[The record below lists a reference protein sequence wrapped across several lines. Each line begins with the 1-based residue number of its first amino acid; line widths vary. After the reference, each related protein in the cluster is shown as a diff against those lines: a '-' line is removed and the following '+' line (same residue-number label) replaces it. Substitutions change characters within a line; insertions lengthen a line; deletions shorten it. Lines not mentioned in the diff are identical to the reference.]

1 MSTAFNDGSEVPSSR
16 NSDKPI
22 HPSQHDHDPN
32 AHLHSDLQPNSILKS
47 PTETLKPLTRAYI
60 DPYIDH
66 LDPPEVYPLTYPSAG
81 GGGEG
86 GKKSWTYWPALVLVG
101 VLGGSVPVSL

>member
-1 MSTAFNDGSEVPSSR
+1 MSTAFSNGSGVPRPRSS

-22 HPSQHDHDPN
+22 HPSQYDHDPN
-32 AHLHSDLQPNSILKS
+32 AHLHSDLQPNSN
-47 PTETLKPLTRAYI
+47 LKPPTDALKPKPLPYI

-66 LDPPEVYPLTYPSAG
+66 LDPPEIYPLTYPG
-81 GGGEG
+81 GGGR
-86 GKKSWTYWPALVLVG
+86 SWTYWPALALVG

>member
-1 MSTAFNDGSEVPSSR
+1 MSTAFNDGSEVPPPRSS

-22 HPSQHDHDPN
+22 HTSQHDHNPDT
-32 AHLHSDLQPNSILKS
+32 NSNLNSNLKS
-47 PTETLKPLTRAYI
+47 PTETLKPKPQHRAYI

-66 LDPPEVYPLTYPSAG
+66 LDPPEIYPLTYPG
-81 GGGEG
+81 GGGR
-86 GKKSWTYWPALVLVG
+86 SWTYWPALVLVG